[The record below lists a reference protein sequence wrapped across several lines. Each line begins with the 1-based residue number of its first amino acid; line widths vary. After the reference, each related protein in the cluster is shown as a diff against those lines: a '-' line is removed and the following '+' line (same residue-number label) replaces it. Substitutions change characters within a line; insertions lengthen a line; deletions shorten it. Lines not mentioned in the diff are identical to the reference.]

1 MENLLAKW
9 SYEIKENNKLIK
21 RQKPK
26 LSKSFVVG
34 FGKLLYLFM
43 SSQTVSMQ
51 DTSNTTRSVNAY
63 FLSIAINAGVGTTTY
78 GIQVGSSSSAESIND
93 YALGTKIVHGTSAGQ
108 IQYGANTTG
117 SPTATSTT
125 ASFRITRVFTNTS
138 GGNVTI
144 EEIGLAFSSGYY
156 FLIIRDITGTIT
168 LTNGQAITINYDLTT
183 TI

>member
-9 SYEIKENNKLIK
+9 SYNIKEGDRIVK
-21 RQKPK
+21 RQRPK
-26 LSKSFVVG
+26 LSKSFVVA
-34 FGKLLYLFM
+34 FGKLLYMLM
-43 SSQTVSMQ
+43 SGNSISMQ
-51 DTSNTTRSVNAY
+51 DTSNVTRTGYVYNNIN
-63 FLSIAINAGVGTTTY
+63 IAATSGNTYY
-78 GIQVGSSSSAESIND
+78 GIIVGSSNAAESIND
-93 YALGTKIVHGTSAGQ
+93 YNLGTQIAHGAGAGQ